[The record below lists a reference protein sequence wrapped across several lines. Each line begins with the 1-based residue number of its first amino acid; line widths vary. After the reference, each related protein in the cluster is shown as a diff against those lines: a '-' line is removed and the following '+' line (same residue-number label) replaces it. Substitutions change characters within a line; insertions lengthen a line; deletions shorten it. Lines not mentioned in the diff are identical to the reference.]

1 MLFFYLSSYSSIK
14 WRRTPFFHIAKAG
27 IQVDVLHAFHD
38 IGVYEGAGL
47 SEGADKLLHLLALGG
62 VHDISRL
69 PCHAPCSLFL
79 CNPLRKPAGT
89 LEEMQTVVI
98 LPGQYILFLYIV
110 QGRINSMPW
119 KFVL

>member
-1 MLFFYLSSYSSIK
+1 MIYALFLSFIVFVHEAAAH
-14 WRRTPFFHIAKAG
+14 PVLHIAKAG
-27 IQVDVLHAFHD
+27 VQINVLHAFHD

-110 QGRINSMPW
+110 QGTD
-119 KFVL
+119 